1 MARQG
6 HDRVQC
12 FCSLTLLPRLL
23 DKTNLAKDPEK
34 VFFSSFFHGL
44 SIGNAIDGNAGEF
57 HLLARWGNAQEV
69 A

>member
-1 MARQG
+1 
-6 HDRVQC
+6 
-12 FCSLTLLPRLL
+12 LPRLL